1 MKLNPNKNM
10 LAKKRLLIVDSS
22 DSARTILFKELLN
35 TLPDIDIIACGTAK
49 EALTACK
56 RFEFE
61 IITTGLSLPDMD
73 GHQLISGIRKQ
84 FKNQDTPIFV
94 VSGDTPTHIV
104 DPDDDE
110 INTIT
115 AYFDKAEGHKA
126 LVSFICDYLN
136 SENTLSARVLYV
148 DQSATSYAITTS
160 ILQKNN
166 IDYLHLKDG
175 ENALNELR
183 MDFSNNNRC
192 TYDILITDLT
202 LDRKMSGFELI
213 QSVRNE
219 LKYDYLTLPILLMTV
234 EPSDDE
240 RTDFTGIFGAGTND
254 FITKPITEEKLLSRM
269 INLINIKRQ
278 NEAIN
283 F

>member
-1 MKLNPNKNM
+1 M
-10 LAKKRLLIVDSS
+10 LSKQRLLIVDSS
-22 DSARTILFKELLN
+22 DSARTILFKELLSS
-35 TLPDIDIIACGTAK
+35 LPDIDIIACGTAK

-73 GHQLISGIRKQ
+73 GQQLISEIRKL
-84 FKNQDTPIFV
+84 FKNKDTPIFV

-104 DPDDDE
+104 NPDDDE
-110 INTIT
+110 ANTIT

-126 LVSFICDYLN
+126 LVDFICSFLN
-136 SENTLSARVLYV
+136 KDNTLNAKVLYV
-148 DQSATSYAITTS
+148 DKSATSSAITTS
-160 ILQKNN
+160 ILHKNN
-166 IDYLHLKDG
+166 FDYLHLEDG

-183 MDFSNNNRC
+183 MDFSNNNKC
-192 TYDILITDLT
+192 TYDILITDLL

-213 QSVRNE
+213 QNIRNE

-234 EPSDDE
+234 EPSGDE
-240 RTDFTGIFGAGTND
+240 QTDFTGIFGAGTND
-254 FITKPITEEKLLSRM
+254 FITKPITEENLLSRL
-269 INLINIKRQ
+269 INLVNIKRQ
-278 NEAIN
+278 HEAIN

>member
-1 MKLNPNKNM
+1 M
-10 LAKKRLLIVDSS
+10 LSKKRLLIVDSS
-22 DSARTILFKELLN
+22 DSARTILFKELLSS
-35 TLPDIDIIACGTAK
+35 LPDIDIIACGTAK

-73 GHQLISGIRKQ
+73 GQQLISEIRKL
-84 FKNQDTPIFV
+84 FKNKDTPIFV

-104 DPDDDE
+104 NPDDDE
-110 INTIT
+110 ANTIT

-126 LVSFICDYLN
+126 LVDFICSFLN
-136 SENTLSARVLYV
+136 KDNTLNAKVLYV
-148 DQSATSYAITTS
+148 DQSATSSAITTS

-166 IDYLHLKDG
+166 FDYLHLKDG

-183 MDFSNNNRC
+183 MDFSNNNKC
-192 TYDILITDLT
+192 TYDILITDLL

-213 QSVRNE
+213 QNIRNE
-219 LKYDYLTLPILLMTV
+219 IRYDYLTLPILLMTV
-234 EPSDDE
+234 EPTGDE
-240 RTDFTGIFGAGTND
+240 QTDFTGIFGAGTND
-254 FITKPITEEKLLSRM
+254 FITKPITEENLLSRL
-269 INLINIKRQ
+269 INLVNIKRQ
-278 NEAIN
+278 NEAIK